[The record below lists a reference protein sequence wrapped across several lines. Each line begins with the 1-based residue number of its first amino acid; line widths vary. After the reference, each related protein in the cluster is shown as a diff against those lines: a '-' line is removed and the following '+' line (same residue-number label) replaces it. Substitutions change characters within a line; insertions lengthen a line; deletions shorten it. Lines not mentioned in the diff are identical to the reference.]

1 MATTRT
7 WLTVAEVAD
16 RIEVSVSTVHLMLKD
31 GRLNGYRPT
40 GVGLWRV
47 PESEV
52 VRHQIETGQL
62 VPADTTAA

>member
-7 WLTVAEVAD
+7 WLKVAEVAE
-16 RIEVSVSTVHLMLKD
+16 RLEVSVSTVHLMLND

-40 GVGLWRV
+40 GIGPWRV
-47 PESEV
+47 LESEV

-62 VPADTTAA
+62 IPADAA

>member
-16 RIEVSVSTVHLMLKD
+16 RLEVSVSTVHLMLKD

-40 GVGLWRV
+40 GIGPFRI

-62 VPADTTAA
+62 VQADAAA